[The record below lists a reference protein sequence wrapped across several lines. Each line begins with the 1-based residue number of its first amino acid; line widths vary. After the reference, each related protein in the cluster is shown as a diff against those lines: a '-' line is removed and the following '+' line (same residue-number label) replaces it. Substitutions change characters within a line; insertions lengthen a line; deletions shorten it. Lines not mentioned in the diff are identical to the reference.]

1 MTRSKDLPYTMVQK
15 IIRAGKHSLA
25 VIIPAQFVHA
35 LGIKPGDTVKVIPNI
50 ETGKVSL
57 SFSGAV
63 QLSLPTSEKKV
74 PPQREKIK

>member
-1 MTRSKDLPYTMVQK
+1 MVQK

-25 VIIPAQFVHA
+25 VIIPAPFVHA
-35 LGIKPGDTVKVIPNI
+35 LGIKPGDKVRVMPNI

-63 QLSLPTSEKKV
+63 QLSFPT
-74 PPQREKIK
+74 RERESQERKPRHE

>member
-1 MTRSKDLPYTMVQK
+1 MVQK

-63 QLSLPTSEKKV
+63 QLSLPTSERKSRV
-74 PPQREKIK
+74 RLGIQQRAGKTK